1 MANRTNKQNRTFSR
15 TCSVCSSSAPHR
27 TEPNNTLVRFV
38 FGRIS
43 NIDTRVRFCSTRTR
57 TEQYFCS
64 VRVRQVRTTQSKAEH
79 SVFLGVGIVDCWS
92 NSWIGKSKQWLRNNG
107 RGTMAEEKWP
117 RNNGRGTMV
126 GRTMTSLGSTNT
138 AKSELSI
145 KSKKPKTSHFLV
157 ILTHGRTIV

>member
-57 TEQYFCS
+57 TEQYPCL

-79 SVFLGVGIVDCWS
+79 SVFLGAGIVDCWS
-92 NSWIGKSKQWLRNNG
+92 NSWIGKSKQWPRKNG
-107 RGTMAEEKWP
+107 RGTMAEEQWSEEQWRHWGP
-117 RNNGRGTMV
+117 QIQRNRNYQEFRGF
-126 GRTMTSLGSTNT
+126 RLRARSR
-138 AKSELSI
+138 
-145 KSKKPKTSHFLV
+145 KPPTFS
-157 ILTHGRTIV
+157 

>member
-57 TEQYFCS
+57 TEQYPCS

-92 NSWIGKSKQWLRNNG
+92 NSWIGKSKQW
-107 RGTMAEEKWP
+107 P
-117 RNNGRGTMV
+117 RNNGRKNNGVT
-126 GRTMTSLGSTNT
+126 GSTNT
-138 AKSELSI
+138 AKSELSRI
-145 KSKKPKTSHFLV
+145 PWFSLKSEKPKTSHFLV
-157 ILTHGRTIV
+157 ILTHCRTIVSF

>member
-15 TCSVCSSSAPHR
+15 TCSVCSNSAPHR
-27 TEPNNTLVRFV
+27 TEQNNTLVRFV

-57 TEQYFCS
+57 TEQYPCS

-92 NSWIGKSKQWLRNNG
+92 NSWIGKSKQW
-107 RGTMAEEKWP
+107 P

-126 GRTMTSLGSTNT
+126 GRTMASLGSTNT
-138 AKSELSI
+138 AKSELSRI
-145 KSKKPKTSHFLV
+145 PRFSLKSEKPKTSHFLV
-157 ILTHGRTIV
+157 RLTHGRTIV

>member
-43 NIDTRVRFCSTRTR
+43 NIDTHVRFVLGKFELLKAKPSTLYSLAS
-57 TEQYFCS
+57 ELWIAG
-64 VRVRQVRTTQSKAEH
+64 VIPE
-79 SVFLGVGIVDCWS
+79 LGS
-92 NSWIGKSKQWLRNNG
+92 Q
-107 RGTMAEEKWP
+107 
-117 RNNGRGTMV
+117 NNGRGTMV
-126 GRTMTSLGSTNT
+126 GRTMASLGSTNT
-138 AKSELSI
+138 AKSELSRI
-145 KSKKPKTSHFLV
+145 PRFSLKSEKPKTSHFLV